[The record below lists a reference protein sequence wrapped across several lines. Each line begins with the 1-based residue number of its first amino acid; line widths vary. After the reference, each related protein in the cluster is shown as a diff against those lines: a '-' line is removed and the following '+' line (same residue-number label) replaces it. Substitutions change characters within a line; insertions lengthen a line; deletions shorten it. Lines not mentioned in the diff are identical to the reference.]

1 MPARRPDFSAA
12 TERSDSGIA
21 FHDVPPDPRLAPWV
35 ASLWSMRIA
44 DSAAARR
51 YWVLPDGCAHL
62 VLPLH
67 EGRVSASGPR
77 PLPRRRV
84 AVPGTNVFG
93 VRVQPGA
100 LRSLLRLE
108 ALPSLRARRIALH
121 RYVHLRGLDYWAR
134 SCGASDSFERLV
146 ETATAT
152 LLPIV
157 ADASEPDAS
166 VTEALQRVHAD
177 QPPHPTVASL
187 ATSAG
192 LSPRQ
197 FLRRFVNAVD
207 LTPREYGN
215 IWRFRRCVLGLLED
229 HDSTWTTRA
238 ATGGFADQSHLIR
251 EFRRLGGM
259 APQEFV
265 RRLRNVS
272 HSQVWNPTRAEY
284 RRS

>member
-1 MPARRPDFSAA
+1 MPAHRHTA
-12 TERSDSGIA
+12 TASERTDSGIA
-21 FHDVPPDPRLAPWV
+21 FRDAPPDPRLAPWV
-35 ASLWSMRIA
+35 ASFWLLRIA
-44 DSAAARR
+44 ESAAARR

-67 EGRVSASGPR
+67 GGHVTASGPR
-77 PLPRRRV
+77 PLPQRRI
-84 AVPGTNVFG
+84 AVPGSNVFG

-100 LRSLLRLE
+100 LRAMLRLE
-108 ALPSLRARRIALH
+108 ALPSLRARSVALH
-121 RYVHLRGLDYWAR
+121 RYTRLSGIEGWAR
-134 SCGASDSFERLV
+134 TCSPRDGFARLV
-146 ETATAT
+146 ERATAA

-157 ADASEPDAS
+157 ADAREPDAI
-166 VTEALQRVHAD
+166 VTAAIRRVHAD
-177 QPPHPTVASL
+177 HPPHPTVASL
-187 ATSAG
+187 AAGAG

-197 FLRRFVNAVD
+197 FLRRFVDAVD

-259 APQEFV
+259 TPRQFV
-265 RRLRNVS
+265 TRLRNVA
-272 HSQVWNPTRAEY
+272 HERVWDPTRPEY
-284 RRS
+284 RPS